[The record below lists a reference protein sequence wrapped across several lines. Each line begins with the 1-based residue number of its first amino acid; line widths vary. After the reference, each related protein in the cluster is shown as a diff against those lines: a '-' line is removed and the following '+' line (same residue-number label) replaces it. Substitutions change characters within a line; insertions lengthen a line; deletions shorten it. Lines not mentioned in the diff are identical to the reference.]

1 MKKSKK
7 SNKNKKKFVDEISR
21 FSKHENLKI
30 GDIVVY
36 KRYSDKKKSV
46 GEIKW
51 FCKSVE
57 GMCASMIDLNLGNF
71 QIGICSE
78 IEEEAPQSLIRKL
91 IQKKALEKKENKA
104 NKSKKV

>member
-1 MKKSKK
+1 MKKSK
-7 SNKNKKKFVDEISR
+7 NKKKNQKKFIDEIIR
-21 FSKHENLKI
+21 FSQYEELRV

-57 GMCASMIDLNLGNF
+57 GMCASMLDLNLGNF
-71 QIGICSE
+71 QLGVCKD
-78 IEEEAPQSLIRKL
+78 IEESAPQSEVKKL
-91 IQKKALEKKENKA
+91 LQKRSKEKIKGG
-104 NKSKKV
+104 SKKS